1 MPKLAK
7 YCSIFA
13 AILLIIFA
21 VGIFVASNMFDS
33 KIYSVI
39 KQINNRQN
47 YVVFNYTP
55 KTNSLLTKN
64 GRLEVLI
71 PNTPLGDIQSFFD
84 VTVDL
89 SFTSF
94 KVNLKKLDHEG
105 NLDRLISSMNLP
117 IFKLQGAFAFY
128 PWQLKLSGAFKT
140 SSFSLPLEDGEC
152 RFGENSL
159 FVSGRSQSSIKV
171 EFASAGVKCLGFK
184 KYNGKEAYNFS
195 FLDFAVKALPQLDI
209 KNKKLSLDSLSVNFN
224 NLDFDASTIYLIGFE
239 PEDKVK
245 DNSLRDRF
253 KVNNFSVNLAISD
266 KDSHNRR
273 TISSDGVLNI
283 NFALPYIKEGQIQPY
298 YDLSNIKYNFS
309 IDAIDIDNMLK
320 ALKSHDDNLIVK
332 LVSSLSKPL
341 NVELKNFS
349 FEHEN
354 HEVLTDGL
362 AKVILDG
369 NSGKLKDIDAKLNA
383 KADREFVDPLLF
395 KQYEDSLLDLL
406 ENKSVV
412 LSKGVYSTTLR
423 LNGKEFT
430 LNGHPLSIEEN
441 PQDKNSDDDAL
452 TLDGK

>member
-13 AILLIIFA
+13 AILLIAFA
-21 VGIFVASNMFDS
+21 VCIFIASNMFDS

-47 YVVFNYTP
+47 YAVFAYTP

-64 GRLEVLI
+64 GRLEVFV
-71 PNTPLGDIQSFFD
+71 PNTPLGDIQTFFD

-105 NLDRLISSMNLP
+105 NLDRVISSMNLP
-117 IFKLQGAFAFY
+117 LFKLQGVFAFY

-159 FVSGRSQSSIKV
+159 FVSGRSQSNVKV
-171 EFASAGVKCLGFK
+171 EFASAGVKCIGFK
-184 KYNGKEAYNFS
+184 KYNGREAYNFS
-195 FLDFAVKALPQLDI
+195 FLDLAIKALPQLDV
-209 KNKKLSLDSLSVNFN
+209 KKKQFSLDSLSVNFN
-224 NLDFDASTIYLIGFE
+224 SLDFDASTIYLIGFE
-239 PEDKVK
+239 PEDNVK
-245 DNSLRDRF
+245 DKSLRDRF

-266 KDSHNRR
+266 KDSHRR
-273 TISSDGVLNI
+273 RVISSDGVLNV
-283 NFALPYIKEGQIQPY
+283 NFAFPYIKEGQIQPY
-298 YDLSNIKYNFS
+298 YDLSNVKYDLS
-309 IDAIDIDNMLK
+309 VESIDIDKMLK
-320 ALKSHDDNLIVK
+320 ALKSHDDNVVVK
-332 LVSSLSKPL
+332 LVSSLSKPV

-349 FEHEN
+349 FEHQN
-354 HEVLTDGL
+354 HEFTTDGF
-362 AKVILDG
+362 AKIILDN
-369 NSGKLKDIDAKLNA
+369 NSGKLKDIDAQLNA
-383 KADREFVDPLLF
+383 KAQREFIDPLLS

-412 LSKGVYSTTLR
+412 LSKGVYSTSLR
-423 LNGKEFT
+423 LKGKEFT

-441 PQDKNSDDDAL
+441 PKDKSINDDAM
-452 TLDGK
+452 TLDDN